1 MIPPLG
7 SGELPDYATNNTSF
21 IPFSPS
27 ERVARGSAV
36 ATRGMAE
43 RNRAEYVQGYSRSN
57 ENFFVGLVATV
68 VAGPNLDVGFFNGG
82 EVQIRGP
89 VHGFETDHIRMGT
102 DVQEA
107 LTGTR
112 GTRGNRSA
120 RTAPTRRTRSRRR
133 SSRRSTACC
142 PESTAPPACGAA
154 GA

>member
-1 MIPPLG
+1 
-7 SGELPDYATNNTSF
+7 
-21 IPFSPS
+21 
-27 ERVARGSAV
+27 
-36 ATRGMAE
+36 MAE

-107 LTGTR
+107 LTGTPGDPR
-112 GTRGNRSA
+112 EPISENRPN
-120 RTAPTRRTRSRRR
+120 TPNEEQKKEFEKEHGML
-133 SSRRSTACC
+133 
-142 PESTAPPACGAA
+142 P
-154 GA
+154 